1 MILDRNQNWNFHAE
15 YLVTK
20 LSSAAGIMYKIR
32 KFMPMDARLLVYN
45 ALVASYLQYSITAW
59 GTCSSTLLNKLQ
71 TLQNRIVRYMTFSP
85 PHSNLDLKYKA
96 LKILKVN
103 ELHFYETAKFMHR
116 IYHNQMPLAFQDY
129 FQVIAHSYN
138 TRTRSNVGFV
148 IPRPRTERGKKS
160 LKYTGVEVWADVP
173 DFMKSMSHSSFKY
186 RLKAYIV
193 ENSGNNV

>member
-1 MILDRNQNWNFHAE
+1 
-15 YLVTK
+15 
-20 LSSAAGIMYKIR
+20 
-32 KFMPMDARLLVYN
+32 
-45 ALVASYLQYSITAW
+45 
-59 GTCSSTLLNKLQ
+59 
-71 TLQNRIVRYMTFSP
+71 MTFSP

-138 TRTRSNVGFV
+138 TRTRSNVGFI

-186 RLKAYIV
+186 RLKAFIV
-193 ENSGNNV
+193 ENNGNNV